1 MNRRMNRQP
10 FVAVAALALAAGPT
24 TIVDAS
30 SDDER
35 EIDVP
40 EPVEVCLSCHAL
52 HADEPALEGPL
63 LWGVM
68 GRRIAGAEDFDYSE
82 ALRKQQGTWDRE
94 KLDRFLAAPQVFAPG
109 LRMTFG
115 GVRSAADRKVVLDF
129 LETLTDGDSD
139 KTSESDAAPSRKGN
153 D

>member
-1 MNRRMNRQP
+1 MNRQP
-10 FVAVAALALAAGPT
+10 FAAVAALAIAAVPAA
-24 TIVDAS
+24 IVNAS

-82 ALRKQQGTWDRE
+82 ALRKQPGNWDRE

-129 LETLTDGDSD
+129 LETLTDGDAVEA
-139 KTSESDAAPSRKGN
+139 SEPDAPAGGKDR